1 MRAKLLFLLMAP
13 VAGAF
18 AVENGALYRSV
29 EEQNKT
35 LVALRSQLDMD
46 FYANKEENA
55 LPNPEVGFVYQ
66 WGANG
71 VPDDKIGLEVSQQL
85 EWATILGK
93 KKAVSSEKNAIGL
106 LQYEQ
111 SRREILLRVNQLC
124 VELLYNKM
132 AEEQMNKR
140 IDWAKQIS
148 EAIEKQMNRGESTSL
163 DFTKSKLV
171 VLEYNSA
178 LKNLLME
185 RESLLSELTT
195 LNGGV
200 LPDLSGI
207 SLPEDF
213 SVLSFDSLYEE
224 KKKSAPALMI
234 AQQEVKLSE
243 KEYKLARSTMAPD
256 LNVGYSGEWVGEE
269 SMQGMSVGIAL
280 PLWANKNKVKAARS
294 SRVVASARFDEAE
307 NQYRTELKSL
317 YDRLAMQNEL
327 MKSYQT
333 EIDNYQG
340 NDLLTK
346 ALQGGQITMVD
357 YLNEQLEFMDV
368 LDSKLEVEKEFYL
381 LLAELYWY

>member
-1 MRAKLLFLLMAP
+1 
-13 VAGAF
+13 
-18 AVENGALYRSV
+18 
-29 EEQNKT
+29 
-35 LVALRSQLDMD
+35 
-46 FYANKEENA
+46 
-55 LPNPEVGFVYQ
+55 
-66 WGANG
+66 
-71 VPDDKIGLEVSQQL
+71 
-85 EWATILGK
+85 
-93 KKAVSSEKNAIGL
+93 
-106 LQYEQ
+106 
-111 SRREILLRVNQLC
+111 
-124 VELLYNKM
+124 M

-148 EAIEKQMNRGESTSL
+148 DALEKQMNRGESTSL
-163 DFTKSKLV
+163 DYTKSKLV
-171 VLEYNSA
+171 VLEHNSA

-185 RESLLSELTT
+185 RENLLSELTT

-213 SVLSFDSLYEE
+213 SVLAFDSLYEE